1 MTKPIQLKGQIVTE
15 WLDKWPN
22 VSSLQLAR
30 MIYNADD
37 NHKAF
42 RDIENVRSVI
52 RYYRLA
58 NGKYHRKHISTDKYA
73 RTFKIIAHEQIQ
85 STR

>member
-1 MTKPIQLKGQIVTE
+1 MASQITLRGQIVTE
-15 WLDKWPN
+15 WLDKWPT

-37 NHKAF
+37 NHKMF
-42 RDIENVRSVI
+42 SNIENVRTII

-58 NGKYHRKHISTDKYA
+58 SGEWQRKAITTKKYA
-73 RTFKIIAHEQIQ
+73 RPFKPITHE
-85 STR
+85 